1 MKALTQVAKIALRG
15 LGARKGRAA
24 LMMSGVAIGIL
35 TLTLVVAV
43 TRGISAKVEKGVQ
56 AFGPDAIMVAAGS
69 PQTRGPGDERVTT
82 LLPEDLAAL
91 RDQVPGVSV
100 AVPMVVRLPQTV
112 IRGDRNTTAAIFGS
126 TPDYEEA
133 WDWPVASG
141 EFLTEAHEA
150 SLARVAVLGQTVVRD
165 LFGEDDPVG
174 QFIRIGDQRFKVIGV
189 ATRRGTSPF
198 GMDMDNRLVVP
209 LSTAMRRLYNVDHYS
224 MVRLRMKPGVDVEQA
239 ADSVTALMRQRH
251 HITAGKTDDFSVRSP
266 SSMRKMA
273 ATMAGTL
280 ALLLGIITVVA
291 LGAGALVLGNIMLV
305 AVSERR
311 AEIGLRRAVGATRLQ
326 IAQQFLVEGMIVTVL
341 GGAAGV
347 VLGTLA
353 ALVLG
358 RLKVLPAMV
367 SWQPFA
373 LALGVSLLVG
383 ALASLVPARRAA
395 AVTIT
400 EALRP

>member
-82 LLPEDLAAL
+82 LRPEDLAAL
-91 RDQVPGVSV
+91 RAQVPGV
-100 AVPMVVRLPQTV
+100 
-112 IRGDRNTTAAIFGS
+112 
-126 TPDYEEA
+126 
-133 WDWPVASG
+133 
-141 EFLTEAHEA
+141 
-150 SLARVAVLGQTVVRD
+150 RV
-165 LFGEDDPVG
+165 
-174 QFIRIGDQRFKVIGV
+174 
-189 ATRRGTSPF
+189 
-198 GMDMDNRLVVP
+198 
-209 LSTAMRRLYNVDHYS
+209 
-224 MVRLRMKPGVDVEQA
+224 
-239 ADSVTALMRQRH
+239 
-251 HITAGKTDDFSVRSP
+251 
-266 SSMRKMA
+266 A

-280 ALLLGIITVVA
+280 TLLLGIITLVA

-311 AEIGLRRAVGATRLQ
+311 AEIGLRRAVGATRVQ

-395 AVTIT
+395 AVAIT